1 MLGKRLL
8 QPLPKT
14 LTLTHNSQNKQ
25 FKTTHARSIDRKKIT
40 HGGPCFGAKNWIA
53 NLEQTIESIYFL
65 LLLDELRVC
74 GELGFDATSC
84 LEHDLAFRNVRK
96 WFRVTQS
103 CFALPLR

>member
-1 MLGKRLL
+1 MPGAFIGKKLRMAVHVLA
-8 QPLPKT
+8 Q
-14 LTLTHNSQNKQ
+14 
-25 FKTTHARSIDRKKIT
+25 
-40 HGGPCFGAKNWIA
+40 KNWIA

>member
-1 MLGKRLL
+1 MPGALIGKKLRVAVHVLA
-8 QPLPKT
+8 Q
-14 LTLTHNSQNKQ
+14 
-25 FKTTHARSIDRKKIT
+25 
-40 HGGPCFGAKNWIA
+40 KNWIA

>member
-1 MLGKRLL
+1 MPGALIGKKLRLAVHVL
-8 QPLPKT
+8 AQK
-14 LTLTHNSQNKQ
+14 
-25 FKTTHARSIDRKKIT
+25 A
-40 HGGPCFGAKNWIA
+40 WIA

-65 LLLDELRVC
+65 VLFDELCVC

-103 CFALPLR
+103 FFVLPHSSFLKVSVRSTCGVL

>member
-1 MLGKRLL
+1 MPGALIGKKLRMAVHVLA
-8 QPLPKT
+8 Q
-14 LTLTHNSQNKQ
+14 
-25 FKTTHARSIDRKKIT
+25 
-40 HGGPCFGAKNWIA
+40 KNWIA
-53 NLEQTIESIYFL
+53 NLEQTIESIYLL

>member
-1 MLGKRLL
+1 MPGALIGKKLRMAVHVLA
-8 QPLPKT
+8 Q
-14 LTLTHNSQNKQ
+14 
-25 FKTTHARSIDRKKIT
+25 
-40 HGGPCFGAKNWIA
+40 KNWIA